1 MLYSALVSN
10 QLNGSSLLARTWKAC
25 VLAQSYYVVV
35 FWGSVQYMNVS
46 DIDVVLH
53 ICCIAHNQ
61 YVDICK
67 LPVYIYIHVYIVI
80 HNQIRM
86 PGMNTHVHTHTSI

>member
-1 MLYSALVSN
+1 M
-10 QLNGSSLLARTWKAC
+10 LARTWKAC

-35 FWGSVQYMNVS
+35 FWGSVQYMNVPY
-46 DIDVVLH
+46 IDVVLH

-80 HNQIRM
+80 QLYIQICT
-86 PGMNTHVHTHTSI
+86 PEMNMYVHTYTYID